1 MTYLQL
7 INSILGYFG
16 NGQNA
21 DPTFE
26 AYVPN
31 IIESAEGAVYAS
43 LRHPQMVKSP
53 FLKSLSQTAEPP
65 YLIPDD
71 MLEPASMVDSIRW
84 LFRTSDQFFPI
95 DANEAPKWTILGTE
109 IVLNRDA
116 TDTMIFNYYAKPDG
130 IAANED
136 TVLFKLYPHLFLNA
150 SLAEAARFLREPD
163 SAIAALQQEFQRTL
177 QEVRYDAW
185 NAKLPK
191 RAPLAVNA
199 R

>member
-7 INSILGYFG
+7 INNVLGYFG
-16 NGQNA
+16 NGNDA

-31 IIESAEGAVYAS
+31 IIEVAEGTVYAS
-43 LRHPQMVKSP
+43 LRHPTMVKSP
-53 FLKSLSQTAEPP
+53 FLKSLSQTSSPP
-65 YLIPDD
+65 FLIPDD
-71 MLEPASMVDSIRW
+71 MLEPASIVDSTRW

-95 DANEAPKWTILGTE
+95 DTEEGNLWTILGNE
-109 IVLNRDA
+109 IVLNQDA
-116 TDTMIFNYYAKPDG
+116 TDTMIFNYYAKPQS
-130 IAANED
+130 IATDE
-136 TVLFKLYPHLFLNA
+136 TTPMFVLYPQLFVRG
-150 SLAEAARFLREPD
+150 SLAEAARFLRQPD
-163 SAIAALQQEFQRTL
+163 MSIAALQTEFERSL

-191 RAPLAVNA
+191 RAPLQVNK